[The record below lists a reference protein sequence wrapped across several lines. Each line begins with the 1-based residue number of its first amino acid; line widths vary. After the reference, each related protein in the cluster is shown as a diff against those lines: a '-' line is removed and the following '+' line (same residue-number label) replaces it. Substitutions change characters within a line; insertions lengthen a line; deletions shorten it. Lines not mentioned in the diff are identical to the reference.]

1 MLYSDHREP
10 FWATAPCDTPLAK
23 YWICKKPVLGGIN
36 SSPRV
41 KDVWCATGAT
51 FVGHNKCARY
61 HSHRIDRIL
70 GVINSSILVF
80 NTLIEEK
87 FMWLA
92 NHTKEAYLT
101 LSLASSIAKPKC
113 VLYHL
118 NATGGF
124 TCKSPKSNT
133 ILCPMFTNINF
144 FVDDPM
150 NTLDTCHPGHTKCLD
165 NTCVLD
171 TLVCMHAGCNPGLCS
186 CTLRS
191 TGRKVTDVVFCA
203 HHCTPLVCSCGPLF
217 FQCSSGGCISLSKF
231 MNGVHDCMDASD
243 EIHPLQTES
252 QNTLDARYD
261 EVKNN
266 TKFFSCNN
274 GDILPLHYVDDL
286 IPDCPGDDSED
297 EPIYWS
303 LMENVN
309 IRPSPCLEKGLIPCL
324 QGHVKCLRFDQLC
337 VYDLDGYSQIKYCRD
352 GSHLQGCSMET
363 CTNTYKCKASYCIP
377 YHRVCDGHVD
387 CPQRDDEALCSA
399 YKCAGMLRC
408 YGSFQCVHP
417 VEICDGQM
425 HCPHGDDE
433 ELCDIKPCPE
443 GCQCLAHAVWCHE
456 GNQPYIPIITTQ
468 TTVSIAVNRR
478 NLTRLDIR
486 NITSVS
492 KLKIL
497 DIARN
502 RMTKICLYL
511 RKSQLFYQSIVI
523 FDSSKNS
530 IYSLSKNCFLTM
542 PRLVTLDLH
551 DNPLQHLQELALYGL
566 ENLQILNLMNTQ
578 LLDIHASEIYG
589 TTSLV
594 WLNIIGCPLRY
605 LDASAIQAISV
616 IDQVIFDN
624 FHLCCAAPGIIQ
636 CRDFSIK
643 RCLRLLEYSGF
654 TYIIAS
660 LAISAMVLNI
670 IALVYQQMK
679 ILTISPVIMELNVI
693 TLVSNMI
700 QAFCILSLCFVDIF
714 YGMSFSLSKSHW
726 RNSMGNSS
734 LGILYFSATSVSL
747 ILPNINVYILYRLST
762 SLTWQLREFSSKL
775 RVWLLSHVV
784 VTVVVS
790 IMLAADD
797 MIHAEEK
804 SDFGIPFAKMNYT
817 SIGDQLAGFGFI
829 ILDTTSLLLLMLLSV
844 LMIRHIKKTE
854 RNVTCMVDEHE
865 NTSNAIR
872 NMHKQRERNI
882 KKRVMIILLTKLISW
897 LPTSCTILSIYMN
910 AKPPRPLMITIFC
923 LLMPISMFLSPILVI
938 SIKRPVGRK

>member
-1 MLYSDHREP
+1 
-10 FWATAPCDTPLAK
+10 
-23 YWICKKPVLGGIN
+23 
-36 SSPRV
+36 
-41 KDVWCATGAT
+41 
-51 FVGHNKCARY
+51 
-61 HSHRIDRIL
+61 
-70 GVINSSILVF
+70 
-80 NTLIEEK
+80 
-87 FMWLA
+87 MWLT

-101 LSLASSIAKPKC
+101 LSLTGWIPGSTTMPKC
-113 VLYHL
+113 VLYNW

-124 TCKSPKSNT
+124 MCKHPTSIT
-133 ILCPMFTNINF
+133 ILCPMSININV
-144 FVDDPM
+144 FVDDPIK
-150 NTLDTCHPGHTKCLD
+150 TLETCHPGHTKCLD

-171 TLVCMHAGCNPGLCS
+171 TLVCMHAGCNPKLCS
-186 CTLRS
+186 CTLRA
-191 TGRKVTDVVFCA
+191 TGRKITDVVFCA
-203 HHCTPLVCSCGPLF
+203 NHCIPLTCSCGPLF

-231 MNGVHDCMDASD
+231 MNGIHDCMDASD
-243 EIHPLQTES
+243 EIDAIPAES
-252 QNTLDARYD
+252 QNSQEASYD
-261 EVKNN
+261 EVNDGTN
-266 TKFFSCNN
+266 FFSCNN
-274 GDILPLHYVDDL
+274 GDILPLHNVDDL

-297 EPIYWS
+297 EPVYWS

-363 CTNTYKCKASYCIP
+363 CTNTYKCKSSYCIP

-408 YGSFQCVHP
+408 YASFQCVHP

-456 GNQPYIPIITTQ
+456 GNQSYIPIIITK
-468 TTVSIAVNRR
+468 TTVSITVNRR

-502 RMTKICLYL
+502 RIANICLYL
-511 RKSQLFYQSIVI
+511 RKSQMFYQNIVI
-523 FDSSKNS
+523 FYLSKNS

-551 DNPLQHLQELALYGL
+551 DNPLQHLQELSLYGL

-578 LLDIHASEIYG
+578 LLDIHVLDIYG

-594 WLNIIGCPLRY
+594 WLNIVGCPLRY
-605 LDASAIQAISV
+605 LDAGAIQAISA

-624 FHLCCAAPGIIQ
+624 FHLCCAAPGISQ

-643 RCLRLLEYSGF
+643 RCMRLLEYSGL

-660 LAISAMVLNI
+660 LATSAMVLNTI
-670 IALVYQQMK
+670 TLVYQQMK
-679 ILTISPVIMELNVI
+679 MLKTSPVMRELNVI
-693 TLVSNMI
+693 TLVSNMC
-700 QAFCILSLCFVDIF
+700 QAFCILSLCFVDTF

-734 LGILYFSATSVSL
+734 LGILYFSASSVNL
-747 ILPNINVYILYRLST
+747 ILPNISVYILYRLST
-762 SLTWQLREFSSKL
+762 SLTWHLREFSSKL
-775 RVWLLSHVV
+775 RVWLLSHLV

-790 IMLAADD
+790 IILATDD
-797 MIHAEEK
+797 MIHVKEK
-804 SDFGIPFAKMNYT
+804 SDFGIPFAKMSYNT
-817 SIGDQLAGFGFI
+817 IGDQLGGFGFM
-829 ILDTTSLLLLMLLSV
+829 ILDTTSLLFLMLHSL
-844 LMIRHIKKTE
+844 LMIRHIKQIG
-854 RNVTCMVDEHE
+854 RNVTCMVDEHG
-865 NTSNAIR
+865 NTGNTIR
-872 NMHKQRERNI
+872 NMHEQRQRNI
-882 KKRVMIILLTKLISW
+882 KKRVTIILFTKLMSW

-910 AKPPRPLMITIFC
+910 AKPPRPLIITIFC
-923 LLMPISMFLSPILVI
+923 LLMPVSMFLSPILIIHV
-938 SIKRPVGRK
+938 KLPVGRK